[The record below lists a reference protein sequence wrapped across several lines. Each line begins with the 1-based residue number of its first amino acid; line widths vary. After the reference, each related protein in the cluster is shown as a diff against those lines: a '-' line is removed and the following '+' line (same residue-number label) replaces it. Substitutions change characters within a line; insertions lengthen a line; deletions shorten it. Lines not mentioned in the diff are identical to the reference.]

1 MAIETL
7 LEALGSEAE
16 RDAQQVTD
24 AARTEA
30 ARIRAEA
37 DARVAEQ
44 CNAALAA
51 HEAELRA
58 STDARRAA
66 ALRDARASRLRA
78 RDAFL
83 DRVFSLVTARLP
95 GTLDDPIHED
105 AVTQLAREALQYVPG
120 DAVVRCRASL
130 ARTLNGA
137 AAALGSA
144 RIVADDSVT
153 EGVVVAAEDGSVTI
167 DNTLDSRLRWLRP
180 RLTIDL
186 LARFENEA

>member
-7 LEALGSEAE
+7 LEALGTEAE
-16 RDAQQVTD
+16 RDAQHVTD
-24 AARTEA
+24 AARAEA

-37 DARVAEQ
+37 EARVAEQ

-58 STDARRAA
+58 SSDARRAV

-95 GTLDDPIHED
+95 GTLDDPIHAD

-130 ARTLNGA
+130 ARRLKGA
-137 AAALGSA
+137 ADALGSV
-144 RIVADDSVT
+144 RIVADDSVS

-186 LARFENEA
+186 LARFESEA